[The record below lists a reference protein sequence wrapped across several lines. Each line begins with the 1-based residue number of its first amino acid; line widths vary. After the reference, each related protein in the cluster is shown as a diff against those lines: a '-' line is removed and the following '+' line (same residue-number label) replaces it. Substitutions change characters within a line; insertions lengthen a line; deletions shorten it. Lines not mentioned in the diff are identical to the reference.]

1 MSIIGISGKKNSGKN
16 TVADI
21 IQYLSYCKSNGNM
34 SYFSYVLLDQPKYEF
49 KLKLLLIKLKI

>member
-21 IQYLSYCKSNGNM
+21 IQYLSYCKSNGNTVI
-34 SYFSYVLLDQPKYEF
+34 F
-49 KLKLLLIKLKI
+49 